1 MSTFHQSGFNF
12 DGMYLSY
19 QTVEGERKFVAR
31 FKRGGM
37 ASFRN
42 FLIKNFSIQEYFSMM
57 EDEMSPLEI
66 LATKGF
72 VMPKTAKI
80 LKKFGFEPN
89 AAGQKAYIEAIISN
103 RELKEAA

>member
-1 MSTFHQSGFNF
+1 
-12 DGMYLSY
+12 
-19 QTVEGERKFVAR
+19 
-31 FKRGGM
+31 
-37 ASFRN
+37 
-42 FLIKNFSIQEYFSMM
+42 
-57 EDEMSPLEI
+57 MSPLEI

>member
-19 QTVEGERKFVAR
+19 FTVEGEKKFVAR

-42 FLIKNFSIQEYFSMM
+42 FLIKNFSIEEYFTQL
-57 EDEMSPLEI
+57 DADVSPIEI

-72 VMPKTAKI
+72 VMPQTAKI
-80 LKKFGFEPN
+80 LKKFGFAPN
-89 AAGQKAYIEAIISN
+89 AEGQKAYIASIVSGIK
-103 RELKEAA
+103 RG

>member
-19 QTVEGERKFVAR
+19 LTVEGEKKFVAR
-31 FKRGGM
+31 FKHGGM

-57 EDEMSPLEI
+57 EADMAPIEI

-72 VMPKTAKI
+72 VMPRTAKI
-80 LKKFGFEPN
+80 LKKFGFQPN
-89 AAGQKAYIEAIISN
+89 AAGQKAYIESIMSN
-103 RELKEAA
+103 RI

>member
-1 MSTFHQSGFNF
+1 MSTFHQSGFSF
-12 DGMYLSY
+12 DGMYLVY
-19 QTVEGERKFVAR
+19 NTVEGERKFVAR

-57 EDEMSPLEI
+57 EDHAPLEI

-72 VMPKTAKI
+72 VMPKTAKM

-89 AAGQKAYIEAIISN
+89 AAGQKAYLEAMMAN
-103 RELKEAA
+103 RL

>member
-1 MSTFHQSGFNF
+1 MTTFKKENFNF

-19 QTVEGERKFVAR
+19 YTSPEKREFVAR

-42 FLIKNFSIQEYFSMM
+42 FLTKNFSVQEYFSMI
-57 EDEMSPLEI
+57 EDLAPMEI

-72 VMPKTAKI
+72 VMPNTAKI
-80 LKKFGFEPN
+80 LKKFGFEPT
-89 AAGQKAYIEAIISN
+89 AAGQKAYIESIISN
-103 RELKEAA
+103 RLLKEVA

>member
-1 MSTFHQSGFNF
+1 MSTFHQSGFKF
-12 DGMYLSY
+12 DGMYLTY
-19 QTVEGERKFVAR
+19 DNMFVAK

-42 FLIKNFSIQEYFSMM
+42 FLIKNFSIEEYFSMS
-57 EDEMSPLEI
+57 EDLAPLEI

-89 AAGQKAYIEAIISN
+89 AAGQKAYLEAIMSN
-103 RELKEAA
+103 RL

>member
-19 QTVEGERKFVAR
+19 FTVEGERKFVAR
-31 FKRGGM
+31 FKTGGM

-57 EDEMSPLEI
+57 EDQDMAPLEI

-72 VMPKTAKI
+72 VMPRTAKM
-80 LKKFGFEPN
+80 LKKFGFAPN
-89 AAGQKAYIEAIISN
+89 AEGKKAYIEAIISN
-103 RELKEAA
+103 RL